1 MSEPQPGFLN
11 TPEAGSRGAG
21 AMLRVAREAQGLTL
35 DMLANTIKVAPAKL
49 EALEAEDFDKLPDAN
64 FARALAMAV
73 SRALKIDGQ
82 AVLAAM
88 PEARPVP
95 LASGREPINQPFKE
109 AKVSSSLFDHGFQ
122 WRSLIAVKWMA
133 PLALLLAAAVIYVL
147 PASMERPAW
156 LGGVR
161 SSAVPVVV
169 AGPSAPVVPLVVEPI
184 PDGAV
189 PDSAPQAE
197 AAVAAASMADAGG
210 EGGSSSAS
218 APPLRLDRAESPAAA
233 ASSLSTDPRLS
244 ALPDARISASA
255 APAQTVSV
263 GAPVGEAVLTLKVQA
278 TSWIEVHDA
287 KGNRLL
293 SREVAQGE
301 ELSFSAEA
309 PLSVRV
315 GNVSGVSLFFKGRPV
330 DMTPFTRN
338 NVARLDLK

>member
-1 MSEPQPGFLN
+1 MSEPKPGFLN
-11 TPEAGSRGAG
+11 TPEAGSRSAG
-21 AMLRVAREAQGLTL
+21 GMLRVAREAQGLTL

-49 EALEAEDFDKLPDAN
+49 EALENDDFDKLPDAH

-82 AVLAAM
+82 TVLSAM

-122 WRSLIAVKWMA
+122 WRSLLTVKWVA
-133 PLALLLAAAVIYVL
+133 PFVLLLAAALIYVL

-161 SSAVPVVV
+161 TTPVPVVV
-169 AGPSAPVVPLVVEPI
+169 TSPSAPAVVVPVEPV

-189 PDSAPQAE
+189 PDVAPT
-197 AAVAAASMADAGG
+197 AASLAASVADMGS
-210 EGGSSSAS
+210 EGPGTAAS
-218 APPLRLDRAESPAAA
+218 APPLKLDHVETNAPAP
-233 ASSLSTDPRLS
+233 SLSADPRLS
-244 ALPDARISASA
+244 ALPDARISSPLSASTAGA
-255 APAQTVSV
+255 APAAA
-263 GAPVGEAVLTLKVQA
+263 GAESVLTLKVQA
-278 TSWIEVHDA
+278 PSWIEVRDGR
-287 KGNRLL
+287 GNRLL

-309 PLSVRV
+309 PVSVRV
-315 GNVSGVSLFFKGRPV
+315 GNASGVNLLFRGQAV
-330 DMTPFTRN
+330 DLGPYTRN
-338 NVARLDLK
+338 NVARLELK